1 MDICGKHNEGDIM
14 EENILIVLL
23 FLIVIALFIY
33 ILIKRA
39 DKIVSPEKY
48 KKSDEPKLEIKL
60 DSNGNVMCPYCGS
73 TQIQIVKRGYHWFWG
88 LFGSDKNERVCVHC
102 MRKF

>member
-1 MDICGKHNEGDIM
+1 M
-14 EENILIVLL
+14 EDSIIAILLLIILI
-23 FLIVIALFIY
+23 IVYIY

-39 DKIVSPEKY
+39 DKTVSPEKY
-48 KKSDEPKLEIKL
+48 KKNIEPKLEIKL

-88 LFGSDKNERVCVHC
+88 LFGSNKNERICVHC
-102 MRKF
+102 MKKF